1 MTIVPR
7 TCTELRY
14 DERRALSRPPD
25 PQPLA
30 AFRQCPAY
38 VLLGDPGMGKSTAF
52 AEEERVHGETAL
64 SITAR
69 DFATFDADQHP
80 EWKGKALLID
90 GLDEIRAGE
99 TDPRPPID
107 RIRANLDK
115 LGKPRFRLSCRHAD
129 WLDTDGKSL
138 EAVSPSGKVTV
149 LRLDP
154 LDDRR
159 AAELLRGR
167 DDVEDA
173 DGFIAEARRRGMEG
187 SLANPQSLAMLA
199 QAAHDGS
206 WPESRTATFEQA
218 CRGLASEHNAE
229 HLSVRPGEET
239 DRILD
244 AAGRLCAVLL
254 ISGSSGYATTSA
266 RADQDYP
273 YVAKCGYSADVCRE
287 AIATKLFQYREQ
299 GRVQPV
305 HRHIA
310 EYVAA
315 RHMASLIERG
325 LPAGRAVALMSA
337 PDGKIASELR
347 GLSAWLAAHSTLARH
362 DLIARD
368 PIGLALYG
376 DVQAFSADEQQALFS
391 SLVHEPRSLEP
402 TRERAR
408 AFAALATPAMR
419 DVFTGVLTAPPDDG
433 DGQLVVDFVLRL
445 LREGPP
451 LAGLSPLFLDI
462 ARDRKRWP
470 RVRHAALGAF
480 IYYDSQAEHDTDLV
494 ALLRDIRAQRVD
506 DPDDQLLGRLL
517 STLYPRLIP
526 PTSVWDY
533 INDTNEII
541 GGTYM
546 QFWVAD
552 LPDSSPDQEIADLL
566 DECHTRLVELEA
578 VSSSTLERC
587 VARLLARAL
596 QTQGDSVDA
605 NRLYGWL
612 NAAIRLGVGQ
622 YESRN
627 EAAAIR
633 NWMAERPVRHLEI
646 MLEGIRRYPAEV
658 WYAPYEA
665 FQRLF
670 GAEVSPS
677 FFESCVR
684 AAQSMAAST
693 PAAAESLLRFAV
705 QAGRVDPQTA
715 RDLIGTNVALTR
727 FLESLLEPVP
737 APPDLV
743 RHEEAEQA
751 RHAEMRRKA
760 QRSIERLKA
769 NEAALQEN
777 RAPVAVL
784 HQLARTYFGSFVAF
798 TPERGTER
806 LKKLVHPD
814 GDLLDAAII
823 GLRHAIERDDLPD
836 ADTILT
842 LQRQSRLHYLCW
854 PFLAGL
860 AEAGSTG
867 SLCPAWWTEDRM
879 RTALAAYFGC
889 AHADYEPPWYS
900 SLIEEHPATVAAF
913 LLQFAGGLLRDGS
926 DSAKANLWHLAFD
939 RRHAKV
945 ARHVS
950 IPLLRAFPPRA
961 KKQLL
966 PTLDYL
972 LLAAFQHADST
983 AFRQLIDRKLSRKSL
998 PASQRGRWLAAGCAL
1013 APAAYERAVMEYV
1026 GSGRQEERTLHL
1038 ASFFCPQERT
1048 VFVETGNTHLA
1059 VLLTRVFGR
1068 MVGPDELGEGL
1079 VTPAM
1084 DASTLVG
1091 HCIRVLAGNPDPDAT
1106 EALVALR
1113 GDAQLSRWHR
1123 SLSLAADNQQVNR
1136 RDHEYHHP
1144 TIEQVGETLDGGT
1157 PAGPADLAALALDRL
1172 KFIAARTHSTN
1183 TDDWK
1188 QHWNEDQ
1195 YGRPTAP
1202 KREESCTRALL
1213 SDLRQLLPTGV
1224 DAEPETR
1231 HSNDTRADFSV
1242 SYGGAHVPV
1251 EVKRSN
1257 NSDLWRAVRTQ
1268 LISKYT
1274 IDSATGGH
1282 GIYLVLWFGRDLTQ
1296 RSPAGERPATPGE
1309 LREQLEATLTDAE
1322 RRRISMCVIDVSRHP
1337 D

>member
-1 MTIVPR
+1 MTIIGR
-7 TCTELRY
+7 TCTELR
-14 DERRALSRPPD
+14 DDPGGLLSQMPD

-30 AFRQCPAY
+30 AFRQCAAY

-52 AEEERVHGETAL
+52 CEERRVLGEAAL

-69 DFATFDADQHP
+69 NFITFNADHHP
-80 EWKGKALLID
+80 EWQGKTLIID
-90 GLDEIRAGE
+90 GLDEIRAGAV
-99 TDPRPPID
+99 DPRPPID
-107 RIRANLDK
+107 RIRSNLDE
-115 LGKPRFRLSCRHAD
+115 LGKPCFRLSCRHAD
-129 WLDTDGKSL
+129 WLDTDRKAL
-138 EAVSPSGKVTV
+138 EAISPSGKVTV

-154 LDDRR
+154 LDDGR
-159 AAELLRGR
+159 AAELLQGR
-167 DDVEDA
+167 NDIEDA
-173 DGFIAEARRRGMEG
+173 DSFIAEARQRGMQG
-187 SLANPQSLAMLA
+187 ILGNPQSLTMLA
-199 QAAHDGS
+199 QAVSDGN
-206 WPESRTATFEQA
+206 WPESRTATFELA
-218 CRGLASEHNAE
+218 CRGMAREHNAE
-229 HLSVRPGEET
+229 HLSVRPGGDT

-244 AAGRLCAVLL
+244 TAGRLCAALL
-254 ISGSSGYATTSA
+254 IAGSPGYTTT
-266 RADQDYP
+266 RTNADQDYP
-273 YVAKCGYSADVCRE
+273 YMAKCGYAAEVCRE
-287 AIATKLFQYREQ
+287 AIASKLFQYGEQ

-325 LPAGRAVALMSA
+325 LPGGRAVALMA
-337 PDGKIASELR
+337 TPDGKIASELR
-347 GLSAWLAAHSTLARH
+347 GLSAWLAAHSTLARR

-376 DVQAFSADEQQALFS
+376 DIHAFSANEQQALFS
-391 SLVHEPRSLEP
+391 SLVREPRSLEP
-402 TRERAR
+402 TWERAR

-419 DVFTGVLTAPPDDG
+419 DLFERVIIAPPDDG

-445 LREGPP
+445 LRESPP
-451 LAGLSPLFLDI
+451 LAGLAPLFLDI

-480 IYYDSQAEHDTDLV
+480 LHYDSQAEYDADLM

-506 DPDDQLLGRLL
+506 DPDDQLLGQLL

-526 PTSVWDY
+526 PTAVWDY
-533 INDTNEII
+533 INDTNELI

-546 QFWVAD
+546 LFWVAH
-552 LPDSSPDQEIADLL
+552 LPTRSTDQEIADLL
-566 DECHTRLVELEA
+566 DECHTRRVELEP

-587 VARLLARAL
+587 VARLLVRGL
-596 QTQGDSVDA
+596 QTQGDSVDTV
-605 NRLYGWL
+605 RLYDWL
-612 NAAIRLGVGQ
+612 DAAARLHVGQ
-622 YESRN
+622 HASWD
-627 EAAAIR
+627 EAGLIR
-633 NWMAERPVRHLEI
+633 SWMGERRERHPEI
-646 MLEGIRRYPAEV
+646 MLEGIRRYPAEF

-693 PAAAESLLRFAV
+693 PRAAESLLRFAV

-727 FLESLLEPVP
+727 LLESLLEPVP
-737 APPDLV
+737 SPPDLV

-760 QRSIERLKA
+760 QRGIEHLKA

-784 HQLARTYFGSFVAF
+784 HQLARTYFDSFVGF

-806 LKKLVHPD
+806 LKELVRPD
-814 GDLLDAAII
+814 GDLLDAAIT
-823 GLRHAIERDDLPD
+823 GLRLAIERDDLPD

-860 AEAGSTG
+860 AEAGRTG

-879 RTALAAYFGC
+879 RTALVAYFGC
-889 AHADYEPPWYS
+889 AHADYEPSWYS
-900 SLIEEHPATVAAF
+900 YLIEEHPVTVAEF
-913 LLQFAGGLLRDGS
+913 LIQYAGGFLRDGI
-926 DSAKANLWHLAFD
+926 DPTNANLWHLAFD

-950 IPLLRAFPPRA
+950 IPLLRAFPPRV
-961 KKQLL
+961 KRQLL

-1068 MVGPDELGEGL
+1068 IVGPDELREGL
-1079 VTPAM
+1079 VTPTM

-1106 EALVALR
+1106 NALEALR
-1113 GDAQLSRWHR
+1113 NDSQLSRWHR
-1123 SLSLAADNQQVNR
+1123 SLSLAADDQQVNR
-1136 RDHEYHHP
+1136 RDYEYSHP
-1144 TIEQVGETLDGGT
+1144 TIEQVGETLDGGAA
-1157 PAGPADLAALALDRL
+1157 AGPADLAALALDRL
-1172 KFIAARTHSTN
+1172 NFISARIRSTN

-1188 QHWNEDQ
+1188 QHWNEDRH
-1195 YGRPTAP
+1195 GRTTTP
-1202 KREESCTRALL
+1202 KPEESCTRALL

-1251 EVKRSN
+1251 EVKRN
-1257 NSDLWRAVRTQ
+1257 DNSDLWRALRAQ

-1274 IDSATGGH
+1274 SDSDTGGH
-1282 GIYLVLWFGRDLTQ
+1282 GIYLVLWFGRDRTK
-1296 RSPAGERPATPGE
+1296 RSPTGERPATPGE
-1309 LREQLEATLTDAE
+1309 LREHLEAALTDAE
-1322 RRRISMCVIDVSRHP
+1322 RRRISVCVIDVSQDHS
-1337 D
+1337 